1 MPLLNFTGL
10 DFEQIKTTLK
20 DYLKSNSDFTDYD
33 FEGSNLSTIL
43 NVLAYNTYITSYNA
57 NMLSNEVFIDSATL
71 RENVVSFARNI
82 VFTLPGEKFFDSDFG
97 SEVSAT
103 LFENIDDVSAI
114 TIRDEIEYIINTYE
128 PRVKLMNV
136 DSVANYDNNEYNV
149 MITYQI
155 IGSDTPPQELEFV
168 LLPSR

>member
-1 MPLLNFTGL
+1 MPLERVKQGY
-10 DFEQIKTTLK
+10 K
-20 DYLKSNSDFTDYD
+20 DLSMSFKSNP
-33 FEGSNLSTIL
+33 L
-43 NVLAYNTYITSYNA
+43 NDDLIG
-57 NMLSNEVFIDSATL
+57 LKNESAIA
-71 RENVVSFARNI
+71 RSIRNI

-155 IGSDTPPQELEFV
+155 IGSDTPPQDLEFV

>member
-1 MPLLNFTGL
+1 MPLERVKQGY
-10 DFEQIKTTLK
+10 K
-20 DYLKSNSDFTDYD
+20 DLSMSFKSNP
-33 FEGSNLSTIL
+33 L
-43 NVLAYNTYITSYNA
+43 NDDLIGLKNQ
-57 NMLSNEVFIDSATL
+57 SAIA
-71 RENVVSFARNI
+71 RSIRNI

-128 PRVKLMNV
+128 PRVKLLNV
-136 DSVANYDNNEYNV
+136 DSKANYDNNEFNV

-155 IGSDTPPQELEFV
+155 IGSDTPPQDLEFV